1 MDHYW
6 EERAKRSVERYEQAV
21 RQAIPEMLKAFEQ
34 AKKEI
39 VAEMYAFYGRY
50 AKNNEITL
58 AQAKQLLSRKEL
70 AEFKGNLAEYEKLA
84 RQSIGTFHLE
94 VENISM
100 KIRLNRLEALL
111 MQVDATLQ
119 ELYQKQQKVIQET
132 TERVTLE
139 EYYHSQYDLSVS
151 TGRVLKFSKV
161 PESFIEQVLTSPV
174 MGADISTR
182 LWRQDIDSGFK
193 IRQYF
198 NQMFIEGKPPQYFAE
213 ELGKAIGAVQVG
225 KDGKVIGS
233 GKKYEAYRLLYNEAS
248 YAANQARLK
257 AYREMG
263 APYYE
268 LTATLDIRTTPICQ
282 SLDGCIFGIY
292 TGGDVPAEYRKTGSE
307 YRQAAYSTNRVVVGV
322 NYPPFHV
329 NCRTVAVPHYPT
341 TDTARM
347 TRAARDAEDN
357 PITVPADMKYEEWYE
372 TYIEKLP
379 ESGII
384 KPSKANQ
391 TLTDDEEWA
400 LNEYISSGS
409 YKINAPLRE
418 GIELTQEQQELVR
431 NLDSALEKMPKY
443 HGKAIRSL
451 VMDKK
456 SLIRFAKEHQCGT
469 EVIYQEYISTSTI
482 SGYHDKPT
490 VILNMLSKSGRDI
503 RKYNQSESE
512 VLFRRNSHFRVLNM
526 ELQDGVFVLEMEEVL

>member
-50 AKNNEITL
+50 AKNNEITM

-193 IRQYF
+193 IRQYL

-372 TYIEKLP
+372 TYIRKTLVPEKRLVETKIVQTKANKKG
-379 ESGII
+379 ESNSIVDVSGKDGII
-384 KPSKANQ
+384 K
-391 TLTDDEEWA
+391 TRRWYDEEGRA
-400 LNEYISSGS
+400 KKDIDTSDHG
-409 YKINAPLRE
+409 NAKHHPMGAHAHDWVWE
-418 GIELTQEQQELVR
+418 GEKATRGEQRILSETER
-431 NLDSALEKMPKY
+431 
-443 HGKAIRSL
+443 
-451 VMDKK
+451 
-456 SLIRFAKEHQCGT
+456 KEN
-469 EVIYQEYISTSTI
+469 S
-482 SGYHDKPT
+482 D
-490 VILNMLSKSGRDI
+490 IL
-503 RKYNQSESE
+503 
-512 VLFRRNSHFRVLNM
+512 
-526 ELQDGVFVLEMEEVL
+526 

>member
-1 MDHYW
+1 MDRYW
-6 EERAKRSVERYEQAV
+6 EERARHSVERYEQAV
-21 RQAIPEMLKAFEQ
+21 QRAIPEMLKAFEQ

-39 VAEMYAFYGRY
+39 VAEIYAFYGRY

-58 AQAKQLLSRKEL
+58 AQARQLLSRKEL
-70 AEFKGNLAEYEKLA
+70 AEFKGNLAEYEQLA

-151 TGRVLKFSKV
+151 TGRVLKFSKI

-182 LWRQDIDSGFK
+182 LWRNDIDTGFK
-193 IRQYF
+193 IRQYL
-198 NQMFIEGKPPQYFAE
+198 NRMLIEGKPPQHFAE

-225 KDGKVIGS
+225 KDGKVTGS

-248 YAANQARLK
+248 YASNQARLK

-268 LTATLDIRTTPICQ
+268 LTATLDTRTTPICQ
-282 SLDGCIFGIY
+282 SLDGCIFSAE
-292 TGGDVPAEYRKTGSE
+292 TGGNVPPEYRKTGSE
-307 YRQAAYSTNRVVVGV
+307 YRQAAYSANRVIVGV

-341 TDTARM
+341 TDTAHM
-347 TRAARDAEDN
+347 TRAARDAEGN
-357 PITVPADMKYEEWYE
+357 PITVPADMKYEEYQNRYLKE
-372 TYIEKLP
+372 TLPKVKKAGDTTLQNTLASPRMVGIVPKESKIEKVVVIAGRGSRNILKDTP
-379 ESGII
+379 RLVAQHGGEEWKWEKKSGII
-384 KPSKANQ
+384 KSE
-391 TLTDDEEWA
+391 TRSYESHWY
-400 LNEYISSGS
+400 EY
-409 YKINAPLRE
+409 E
-418 GIELTQEQQELVR
+418 GKQYENKL
-431 NLDSALEKMPKY
+431 
-443 HGKAIRSL
+443 
-451 VMDKK
+451 
-456 SLIRFAKEHQCGT
+456 KE
-469 EVIYQEYISTSTI
+469 
-482 SGYHDKPT
+482 
-490 VILNMLSKSGRDI
+490 R
-503 RKYNQSESE
+503 
-512 VLFRRNSHFRVLNM
+512 
-526 ELQDGVFVLEMEEVL
+526 

>member
-1 MDHYW
+1 M
-6 EERAKRSVERYEQAV
+6 
-21 RQAIPEMLKAFEQ
+21 
-34 AKKEI
+34 
-39 VAEMYAFYGRY
+39 
-50 AKNNEITL
+50 
-58 AQAKQLLSRKEL
+58 
-70 AEFKGNLAEYEKLA
+70 
-84 RQSIGTFHLE
+84 
-94 VENISM
+94 
-100 KIRLNRLEALL
+100 
-111 MQVDATLQ
+111 DATLQ

-193 IRQYF
+193 IRQYL

-307 YRQAAYSTNRVVVGV
+307 YRQAAYSADRVVVGV

-372 TYIEKLP
+372 TYIRKTLVPEKRLVETKIVQTKANKKG
-379 ESGII
+379 ESNSIVDVSGKDGII
-384 KPSKANQ
+384 K
-391 TLTDDEEWA
+391 TRRWYDEEGRA
-400 LNEYISSGS
+400 KKDIDTSDHG
-409 YKINAPLRE
+409 NAKHHPMGAHAHDWVWE
-418 GIELTQEQQELVR
+418 GEKATRGEQRILSETER
-431 NLDSALEKMPKY
+431 
-443 HGKAIRSL
+443 
-451 VMDKK
+451 
-456 SLIRFAKEHQCGT
+456 KEN
-469 EVIYQEYISTSTI
+469 S
-482 SGYHDKPT
+482 D
-490 VILNMLSKSGRDI
+490 IL
-503 RKYNQSESE
+503 
-512 VLFRRNSHFRVLNM
+512 
-526 ELQDGVFVLEMEEVL
+526 

>member
-1 MDHYW
+1 MDRYW
-6 EERAKRSVERYEQAV
+6 EERARRSVERYEQAV
-21 RQAIPEMLKAFEQ
+21 QRAIPEMLKAFEQ

-39 VAEMYAFYGRY
+39 VAEIYAFYGRY

-58 AQAKQLLSRKEL
+58 AQARQLLSRKEL
-70 AEFKGNLAEYEKLA
+70 AEFKGNLAEYEQLA
-84 RQSIGTFHLE
+84 RKSIGTFQLE

-151 TGRVLKFSKV
+151 TGRVLKFSKI
-161 PESFIEQVLTSPV
+161 PESFIEQVLTSPI

-182 LWRQDIDSGFK
+182 LWRNDIDTGFK
-193 IRQYF
+193 IRQYL
-198 NQMFIEGKPPQYFAE
+198 NRMFIEGKPPQHFAE

-225 KDGKVIGS
+225 KDGKVTGS

-248 YAANQARLK
+248 YASNQARLK

-268 LTATLDIRTTPICQ
+268 LTATLDTRTTPICQ
-282 SLDGCIFGIY
+282 SLDGCIFSAE
-292 TGGDVPAEYRKTGSE
+292 TGGDVPPEYRKTGSE
-307 YRQAAYSTNRVVVGV
+307 YRRAAYGITRVIVGV

-341 TDTARM
+341 TDTAHM
-347 TRAARDAEDN
+347 TRAARDAEGN

-372 TYIEKLP
+372 TYISHKNVMKNAAGHDIIIVKKTLLAAEANSITQVTNEKG
-379 ESGII
+379 GISRNYYDSNG
-384 KPSKANQ
+384 KWSKQITNNNHGNPKKHPFGINGEHAH
-391 TLTDDEEWA
+391 DIVWKDGKI
-400 LNEYISSGS
+400 ISRIS
-409 YKINAPLRE
+409 R
-418 GIELTQEQQELVR
+418 ELTNEER
-431 NLDSALEKMPKY
+431 
-443 HGKAIRSL
+443 
-451 VMDKK
+451 
-456 SLIRFAKEHQCGT
+456 KENA
-469 EVIYQEYISTSTI
+469 
-482 SGYHDKPT
+482 D
-490 VILNMLSKSGRDI
+490 IL
-503 RKYNQSESE
+503 
-512 VLFRRNSHFRVLNM
+512 
-526 ELQDGVFVLEMEEVL
+526 

>member
-58 AQAKQLLSRKEL
+58 AQAKQLLSHKEL
-70 AEFKGNLAEYEKLA
+70 AEFKGNLSEYEKLA
-84 RQSIGTFHLE
+84 RQIIGTFHLE

-100 KIRLNRLEALL
+100 KIRLNRLDALL
-111 MQVDATLQ
+111 MQVDAVLQ

-193 IRQYF
+193 IRQYL

-384 KPSKANQ
+384 KPNKVIEGHQGTPKKAEAGMVIDHIGK
-391 TLTDDEEWA
+391 T
-400 LNEYISSGS
+400 GS
-409 YKINAPLRE
+409 VD
-418 GIELTQEQQELVR
+418 VR
-431 NLDSALEKMPKY
+431 TFY
-443 HGKAIRSL
+443 G
-451 VMDKK
+451 
-456 SLIRFAKEHQCGT
+456 
-469 EVIYQEYISTSTI
+469 
-482 SGYHDKPT
+482 
-490 VILNMLSKSGRDI
+490 
-503 RKYNQSESE
+503 
-512 VLFRRNSHFRVLNM
+512 
-526 ELQDGVFVLEMEEVL
+526 QDGMKQKDIHTTNHNNPAQHPYGTNGEHAHDYEWDPFGNLKNKTSRELSEEERKENTDIL

>member
-151 TGRVLKFSKV
+151 TGRVLKFSKI
-161 PESFIEQVLTSPV
+161 PESFIEQVLTYPV

-193 IRQYF
+193 IRQYL

-233 GKKYEAYRLLYNEAS
+233 GK
-248 YAANQARLK
+248 
-257 AYREMG
+257 
-263 APYYE
+263 
-268 LTATLDIRTTPICQ
+268 
-282 SLDGCIFGIY
+282 
-292 TGGDVPAEYRKTGSE
+292 
-307 YRQAAYSTNRVVVGV
+307 ST
-322 NYPPFHV
+322 
-329 NCRTVAVPHYPT
+329 
-341 TDTARM
+341 
-347 TRAARDAEDN
+347 
-357 PITVPADMKYEEWYE
+357 
-372 TYIEKLP
+372 
-379 ESGII
+379 
-384 KPSKANQ
+384 
-391 TLTDDEEWA
+391 
-400 LNEYISSGS
+400 
-409 YKINAPLRE
+409 
-418 GIELTQEQQELVR
+418 
-431 NLDSALEKMPKY
+431 
-443 HGKAIRSL
+443 
-451 VMDKK
+451 
-456 SLIRFAKEHQCGT
+456 
-469 EVIYQEYISTSTI
+469 
-482 SGYHDKPT
+482 KPT
-490 VILNMLSKSGRDI
+490 ACCTTKRAMLPTRQG
-503 RKYNQSESE
+503 
-512 VLFRRNSHFRVLNM
+512 
-526 ELQDGVFVLEMEEVL
+526 

>member
-70 AEFKGNLAEYEKLA
+70 AEFKGNLVEYEKLA

-119 ELYQKQQKVIQET
+119 ELYQKQQKVIQEN

-193 IRQYF
+193 IRQYL

-263 APYYE
+263 AAYYE
-268 LTATLDIRTTPICQ
+268 LTATLDTRTTPICQ
-282 SLDGCIFGIY
+282 SLDGCIFGVE

-307 YRQAAYSTNRVVVGV
+307 YRQAAYSTNRVIVGV

-372 TYIEKLP
+372 TYIEKSP
-379 ESGII
+379 KSGII

-431 NLDSALEKMPKY
+431 NLDSALEKMPVY
-443 HGKAIRSL
+443 TGTVYRSISSQDIDIQRFWAEHTVGSNIVYL
-451 VMDKK
+451 PYTSSSTEIYDETMDIQMEIESKTARDLRSYNEQEQEILFPRECEFEIVK
-456 SLIRFAKEHQCGT
+456 RKGNRLWLKE
-469 EVIYQEYISTSTI
+469 I
-482 SGYHDKPT
+482 
-490 VILNMLSKSGRDI
+490 
-503 RKYNQSESE
+503 
-512 VLFRRNSHFRVLNM
+512 
-526 ELQDGVFVLEMEEVL
+526 

>member
-1 MDHYW
+1 MDRYW
-6 EERAKRSVERYEQAV
+6 EKRARRSVERYEQV
-21 RQAIPEMLKAFEQ
+21 VQRVIPEMLKAFEQ

-39 VAEMYAFYGRY
+39 IAEIYAFYGRY

-58 AQAKQLLSRKEL
+58 AQARQLLSRKEL
-70 AEFKGNLAEYEKLA
+70 AEFKGNLAEYEQLA

-94 VENISM
+94 VENIST

-151 TGRVLKFSKV
+151 TGRVLKFSKI
-161 PESFIEQVLTSPV
+161 PESFIEQVLTSPI

-182 LWRQDIDSGFK
+182 LWRNDIDTGFK
-193 IRQYF
+193 IRQYL
-198 NQMFIEGKPPQYFAE
+198 NRMFIEGKPPQHFAE

-225 KDGKVIGS
+225 KDGKVTGS

-248 YAANQARLK
+248 YASNQARLK

-268 LTATLDIRTTPICQ
+268 LTATLDTRTTPICQ
-282 SLDGCIFGIY
+282 SLDGCIFSAE
-292 TGGDVPAEYRKTGSE
+292 TGGDVPPEYRKTGSE
-307 YRQAAYSTNRVVVGV
+307 YRQVAYSANRVIVGV

-329 NCRTVAVPHYPT
+329 NCRTVAVPHYPM
-341 TDTARM
+341 TDTAHM
-347 TRAARDAEDN
+347 TRAARDAEGN

-372 TYIEKLP
+372 TYIEKSP
-379 ESGII
+379 KSGII
-384 KPSKANQ
+384 KPSKAKQ

-409 YKINAPLRE
+409 YKINAPLRA

-431 NLDSALEKMPKY
+431 NLDSALEKMPVY
-443 HGKAIRSL
+443 TGTVYRSISSSA
-451 VMDKK
+451 MDAQEFWANHTVGTSVVYLPYTSSSTEIYDETMEIQMEIESKT
-456 SLIRFAKEHQCGT
+456 AKDLRA
-469 EVIYQEYISTSTI
+469 YNKQE
-482 SGYHDKPT
+482 
-490 VILNMLSKSGRDI
+490 
-503 RKYNQSESE
+503 QE
-512 VLFRRNSHFRVLNM
+512 VLFPRKSKFMVVRREGDRLWLK
-526 ELQDGVFVLEMEEVL
+526 EI

>member
-58 AQAKQLLSRKEL
+58 AQAKQLLSHKEL
-70 AEFKGNLAEYEKLA
+70 AEFKGNLSEYEKLA

-100 KIRLNRLEALL
+100 KIRLNRLDALL
-111 MQVDATLQ
+111 MQVDAVLQ

-193 IRQYF
+193 IRQYL

-292 TGGDVPAEYRKTGSE
+292 TGGDVLAEYRKTGSE
-307 YRQAAYSTNRVVVGV
+307 YRQAAYSADRVIVGV

-372 TYIEKLP
+372 TYIEKSP
-379 ESGII
+379 KSGII

-431 NLDSALEKMPKY
+431 NLDSALEKMPVY
-443 HGKAIRSL
+443 TGTVYRSISSQDIDIQRFWAEHTVGSNIVYL
-451 VMDKK
+451 PYTSSSTEIYDETMDIQMEIESKTARDLRSYNEQEQEILFPRECEFEIVK
-456 SLIRFAKEHQCGT
+456 RKGNRLWLKE
-469 EVIYQEYISTSTI
+469 I
-482 SGYHDKPT
+482 
-490 VILNMLSKSGRDI
+490 
-503 RKYNQSESE
+503 
-512 VLFRRNSHFRVLNM
+512 
-526 ELQDGVFVLEMEEVL
+526 

>member
-1 MDHYW
+1 
-6 EERAKRSVERYEQAV
+6 
-21 RQAIPEMLKAFEQ
+21 
-34 AKKEI
+34 
-39 VAEMYAFYGRY
+39 
-50 AKNNEITL
+50 
-58 AQAKQLLSRKEL
+58 
-70 AEFKGNLAEYEKLA
+70 
-84 RQSIGTFHLE
+84 
-94 VENISM
+94 M
-100 KIRLNRLEALL
+100 KIRLNRLDALL

-151 TGRVLKFSKV
+151 TGRVLKFSKI
-161 PESFIEQVLTSPV
+161 PESFIEQILTSPV

-182 LWRQDIDSGFK
+182 LWRQDIDTGFK
-193 IRQYF
+193 IRQYL
-198 NQMFIEGKPPQYFAE
+198 NRMFIEGKPPQYFAE

-268 LTATLDIRTTPICQ
+268 LTATLDTRTTPICQ

-307 YRQAAYSTNRVVVGV
+307 YRQAAYSADRVVVGV

-341 TDTARM
+341 TDTAQM

-379 ESGII
+379 NSVII
-384 KPSKANQ
+384 KNKKQNEEIKLYFIGKIDKNIFRCITEDIITDEVIITDERIKHIKERHPQDYERYAEYIKESVEFPDYIIEANKPKTALILKEIQ
-391 TLTDDEEWA
+391 TENEMFKMVVRLITSTDDVSFK
-400 LNEYISSGS
+400 NSVITFM
-409 YKINAPLRE
+409 KINE
-418 GIELTQEQQELVR
+418 
-431 NLDSALEKMPKY
+431 
-443 HGKAIRSL
+443 
-451 VMDKK
+451 
-456 SLIRFAKEHQCGT
+456 
-469 EVIYQEYISTSTI
+469 
-482 SGYHDKPT
+482 
-490 VILNMLSKSGRDI
+490 KSGA
-503 RKYNQSESE
+503 
-512 VLFRRNSHFRVLNM
+512 V
-526 ELQDGVFVLEMEEVL
+526 